1 MANRSYSMDSNQQKE
16 ALASAKSFLEAAKVL
31 KASEN
36 NKGMSLIIPCAMNSV
51 FSCELFLKVLI
62 SKSIGTYNGGHGI
75 IDLFKALDQGK
86 RDSIE
91 TAFNAKI
98 DFTSFPDIPYNCLTD
113 FLTAES
119 DNFIEWRYSYEKTD
133 LSFTITAWI
142 ELAEILQSEADK

>member
-1 MANRSYSMDSNQQKE
+1 MAKTYSMDSEQQKE
-16 ALASAKSFLEAAKVL
+16 ALASAKAFLKAAKVL
-31 KASEN
+31 NAPEN
-36 NKGMSLIIPCAMNSV
+36 NDEMILMTPCAINTV

-86 RDSIE
+86 MNSIE
-91 TAFNAKI
+91 TAFKKKI
-98 DFTSFPDIPYNCLTD
+98 DFTSFPDIPYKCLTD

>member
-1 MANRSYSMDSNQQKE
+1 MAKTYSMDFEQQKE
-16 ALASAKSFLEAAKVL
+16 ALASAKAFLKAAKVL
-31 KASEN
+31 NAPEN
-36 NKGMSLIIPCAMNSV
+36 NDEMILMTPCAINTV

-62 SKSIGTYNGGHGI
+62 SKNIGTYNGGHGI

-91 TAFNAKI
+91 TAFKEKI